1 MRCVEIIVAALRS
14 EERMNGGAK
23 GIAEKNTRAMA
34 PFIGSQTD
42 VSGWTTAGGG
52 IQSLWF

>member
-1 MRCVEIIVAALRS
+1 MRCVEIIIAALRS

-52 IQSLWF
+52 I